1 MTKKFTPFKAALS
14 FPNGTIAYYCS
25 QIERQKQVL
34 QHIHAVLP
42 KSIAEHAL
50 HCVVNGKKLLIYT
63 DTAAWASQLRFY
75 NRAILDAIAPITRES
90 VSIMQIKVRAE
101 TLPAGRKQE
110 AGDEDFQTMP
120 PGRKPNIPSAEKIAF
135 IHSHSLTVSDERLKA
150 ALLRLS
156 ATLEKLSK
164 PQASD

>member
-34 QHIHAVLP
+34 QRIHAVLP
-42 KSIAEHAL
+42 LSIAEHAL
-50 HCVVNGKKLLIYT
+50 HCVVNGKKLLLYT

-75 NRAILDAIAPITRES
+75 NRAILDAIAPLTRES
-90 VSIMQIKVRAE
+90 VSIMQIRVRAE
-101 TLPAGRKQE
+101 TSPAERKRE
-110 AGDEDFQTMP
+110 AGDEAFQTMP

-164 PQASD
+164 PQAPD

>member
-1 MTKKFTPFKAALS
+1 MTSKFTPFKAALS

-34 QHIHAVLP
+34 QRIHAVLP

-75 NRAILDAIAPITRES
+75 NRAILEAIAPVTREP

-101 TLPAGRKQE
+101 ISPAGHK
-110 AGDEDFQTMP
+110 AEDRAFQAMP

-135 IHSHSLTVSDERLKA
+135 IHSHSLTVSDERLKS

-164 PQASD
+164 HPAPD

>member
-34 QHIHAVLP
+34 QRIHAVLP
-42 KSIAEHAL
+42 LSIAEHAL

-101 TLPAGRKQE
+101 TSSAGRKRE
-110 AGDEDFQTMP
+110 AGDEAFQAMP

>member
-1 MTKKFTPFKAALS
+1 MTSKFTPFKAALS

-34 QHIHAVLP
+34 QRIHAVLP

-75 NRAILDAIAPITRES
+75 NRAILEAIAPVTREP

-101 TLPAGRKQE
+101 ISPAGHKGE
-110 AGDEDFQTMP
+110 AEDRAFQAIP
-120 PGRKPNIPSAEKIAF
+120 SGRKPNIPSAEKIAF
-135 IHSHSLTVSDERLKA
+135 IHSHSLTVSDEQLKA
-150 ALLRLS
+150 ALQKLS
-156 ATLEKLSK
+156 ATLAKLSK
-164 PQASD
+164 HQAPD

>member
-1 MTKKFTPFKAALS
+1 MTKKLTSFKAALS

-25 QIERQKQVL
+25 QIAQQKQVL
-34 QHIHAVLP
+34 QRIHEVLP
-42 KSIAEHAL
+42 IAIAEHAL

-75 NRAILDAIAPITRES
+75 NRAILTAIAPVTRES
-90 VSIMQIKVRAE
+90 VSIMQIKVRTEASPTE
-101 TLPAGRKQE
+101 RRRKS
-110 AGDEDFQTMP
+110 GDEALQTMP
-120 PGRKPNIPSAEKIAF
+120 PGKKANIPSPEKIAF
-135 IHSHSLTVSDERLKA
+135 IHNHSLTVSDEQLKA

-164 PQASD
+164 HQTPD

>member
-34 QHIHAVLP
+34 QRIHAVLP
-42 KSIAEHAL
+42 LSIAEHAL

-110 AGDEDFQTMP
+110 AGDEAFQTMP
-120 PGRKPNIPSAEKIAF
+120 PGKKPNIPSAEKIAF